1 MAGIEISLTD
11 NSDLIKDALED
22 QIEQALIAIGITA
35 ENNAKREITRA
46 VYDTP
51 ESKTYVRTGRL
62 RNSITFALAG
72 QEANSPTYR
81 SDDGSKSYTYEGRAP
96 NIGGNEHAVYIG
108 SNVEYAASVELGTS
122 KMRARPY
129 LRPAVANYA
138 DEYKKL
144 VKQALSG

>member
-22 QIEQALIAIGITA
+22 QLEQALIAVGITA
-35 ENNAKREITRA
+35 ENNAKKEITRA

-62 RNSITFALAG
+62 RNSLTHYVAMD
-72 QEANSPTYR
+72 E
-81 SDDGSKSYTYEGRAP
+81 K
-96 NIGGNEHAVYIG
+96 AVYIG
-108 SNVEYAASVELGTS
+108 SAVEYAAPVELGTS
-122 KMRARPY
+122 RMRARPY

-138 DEYKKL
+138 DEYKNL